1 MAFQNDIDLLNP
13 PAELEKKKHKLKYLV
28 QTPNSFF
35 MIYVCVGINFFS
47 LGVGFCLVKD
57 VKSMYGIHLMIST
70 YLCLWFGDKT
80 IVFSHSQIVV
90 VCGNCQTILCQPI
103 GSKARLTVMTR

>member
-13 PAELEKKKHKLKYLV
+13 PAELEKKKHKFKHLV

-35 MIYVCVGINFFS
+35 MIYVCVGINFFFPRA
-47 LGVGFCLVKD
+47 LAFVC
-57 VKSMYGIHLMIST
+57 
-70 YLCLWFGDKT
+70 
-80 IVFSHSQIVV
+80 HSQIVV

>member
-35 MIYVCVGINFFS
+35 MVIFKKKNPFLY
-47 LGVGFCLVKD
+47 
-57 VKSMYGIHLMIST
+57 T
-70 YLCLWFGDKT
+70 YLDIC
-80 IVFSHSQIVV
+80 IHSQIVV

>member
-35 MIYVCVGINFFS
+35 MIYVCVGINFFF
-47 LGVGFCLVKD
+47 LGRWFLFGEG
-57 VKSMYGIHLMIST
+57 SMYGIHLMIST